1 MAKRIMGLLAV
12 VLVLGLVLSG
22 CGPGSQGIQ
31 GEQGEPAGE
40 EERPLQIGI
49 SQIDEH
55 PALDAASQGFM
66 DGLIELGYEEGKD
79 VEFIFKSAQGDID
92 SCRTIAEMF
101 KESKVDL
108 VLAVATP
115 NAQAAANV
123 ITDIP
128 IVITAVTD
136 PVVAGLAESLERPGG
151 NISGTTD
158 MNPVEEQ
165 VALVK
170 RFLPEAKTLGIMY
183 NAGEDNSV
191 VQVDITREAAPK
203 YGLEIVE
210 ATVTNKSEVNQ
221 AALSLVERVD
231 AIYVPTDNTV
241 AAAISAVVKVA
252 NPAGVPVFGSERA
265 HVEQGGLATFGIDYY
280 LLGKQTAQVANE
292 ILQGKN
298 PGEIPIEGSRDLK
311 LIINKK
317 AAAELNLTISQ
328 ELLTEAD
335 EILE

>member
-1 MAKRIMGLLAV
+1 MAKRFMGLLAV
-12 VLVLGLVLSG
+12 VLVLVLMLAG
-22 CGPGSQGIQ
+22 CGPGAQ

-40 EERPLQIGI
+40 GEGKGILQIGI

-101 KESKVDL
+101 KENQVDL
-108 VLAVATP
+108 ILAVATP

-123 ITDIP
+123 ISDIP

-136 PVVAGLAESLERPGG
+136 PVVAGLAQSLERPGG

-191 VQVDITREAAPK
+191 VQVEIAREAASK
-203 YGLEIVE
+203 VGLELVE

-221 AALSLVERVD
+221 AALSLVDRVD

-265 HVEQGGLATFGIDYY
+265 HVEQGGLATFGVDYY
-280 LLGKQTAQVANE
+280 LLGRQTAQVAHE

-317 AAAELNLTISQ
+317 AAEELNLTIPE
-328 ELLTEAD
+328 ELLAQAD
-335 EILE
+335 ELLE